1 MKVPKYLK
9 NRMDE
14 AVKAANIVN
23 QVDNEV
29 HQWCKKRGIDPD
41 DCSND
46 EFLWTD
52 HISILTEPEAHRSSM
67 IHWIEEY

>member
-14 AVKAANIVN
+14 AVKAANLVN
-23 QVDNEV
+23 MVDNEV
-29 HQWCKKRGIDPD
+29 HQWCKKHGIDPD

-67 IHWIEEY
+67 IHWIEEH

>member
-67 IHWIEEY
+67 IHWIEEH

>member
-1 MKVPKYLK
+1 MKVPKYLRK
-9 NRMDE
+9 RMDE
-14 AVKAANIVN
+14 AVKAANLVN
-23 QVDNEV
+23 MVDNEV

-52 HISILTEPEAHRSSM
+52 HISILTEPEAHRSNM
-67 IHWIEEY
+67 IHWIESK

>member
-14 AVKAANIVN
+14 AVKAANLVN
-23 QVDNEV
+23 MIDNEV

-67 IHWIEEY
+67 IHWIEEH

>member
-1 MKVPKYLK
+1 MKVPKYLRK
-9 NRMDE
+9 RMDE
-14 AVKAANIVN
+14 AVKAANLVN
-23 QVDNEV
+23 MVDNEV
-29 HQWCKKRGIDPD
+29 HQWCKKRGIDPN

-67 IHWIEEY
+67 IHWIESK